1 MVHAPRSS
9 LLTIWALRS
18 ALRPF
23 LSLSTAMPERDRVGV
38 RPAAW
43 IGGDA

>member
-1 MVHAPRSS
+1 MVPTPRSS

-18 ALRPF
+18 GLRSF

-38 RPAAW
+38 PPAAW